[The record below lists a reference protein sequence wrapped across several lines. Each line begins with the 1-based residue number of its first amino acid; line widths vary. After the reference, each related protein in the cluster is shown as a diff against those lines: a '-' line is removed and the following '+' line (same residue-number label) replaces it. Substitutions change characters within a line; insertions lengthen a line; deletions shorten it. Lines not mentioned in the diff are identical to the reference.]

1 MRALVT
7 GAAGFIGSR
16 LSARLAADG
25 HEVVGLDDLSEG
37 SLENL
42 EDAPS
47 VAFVQVDLRDAEGLA
62 RAADGCDVIFHQGA
76 KRSVPRSLVE
86 PALTTD
92 VNVGGT
98 LNVLLAART
107 VGARAVLA
115 SSSAVYGDQDS
126 FPLHEQM
133 VPRPRSPYAASKL
146 AGEGYARAFSS
157 SMGVA
162 TVSLRYF
169 NVYGPR
175 QDPTSEY
182 AAVVPRFITAC
193 LTRGRPVVHGDGEQ
207 ARDFTFVDDVV
218 EANLRAAE
226 APPAAFGEAFNV
238 GGGATP
244 MSINELLAMIAE
256 LTGAD
261 PDQVHQPFR
270 EGDIRYTAA
279 DMTRTETLLGH
290 RAAVG
295 MREGL
300 RRTIEWFR
308 SSLGGR

>member
-47 VAFVQVDLRDAEGLA
+47 VAFVEVDLRDAEGLTH
-62 RAADGCDVIFHQGA
+62 AADGCDVIFHQGA
-76 KRSVPRSLVE
+76 KRSVPRSLME

-133 VPRPRSPYAASKL
+133 VTRPRSPYAASKL
-146 AGEGYARAFSS
+146 AGEAYAHAFSS
-157 SMGVA
+157 SLDVA
-162 TVSLRYF
+162 AVSLRYF

-182 AAVVPRFITAC
+182 AAVVPRFITTC
-193 LTRGRPVVHGDGEQ
+193 LTRGRPVIHGDGEQ

-226 APPAAFGEAFNV
+226 SPPATFGEAFNV

-244 MSINELLAMIAE
+244 TSINELLAMIAE

-261 PDQVHQPFR
+261 PHPIHEPPR
-270 EGDIRYTAA
+270 RGDIRYTAA

-290 RAAVG
+290 HPTVG

-300 RRTIEWFR
+300 GRTVEWFR